1 MLLLFYFFSSVFKII
16 LPICYLLHHLAK
28 KSSIIVCAFGRFETK
43 RKRNETKR
51 KPKNCLLKTMT
62 QTRTCKHQTFRYI
75 QSQTDTKMWLRYYL
89 EQLFGVRWRKY
100 NQRYTSRR
108 KKYPGTEHDEP
119 NVRFYKA
126 TATTDYSDCDCID
139 I

>member
-1 MLLLFYFFSSVFKII
+1 MLLLFYFFFFRLQNIFANLLFASS
-16 LPICYLLHHLAK
+16 LLK
-28 KSSIIVCAFGRFETK
+28 KTINYCLCVRTNWNKTK
-43 RKRNETKR
+43 RKRNP
-51 KPKNCLLKTMT
+51 PKNCLLKIVTP
-62 QTRTCKHQTFRYI
+62 TRTWNTKHQTFRYI

-108 KKYPGTEHDEP
+108 KKYPSTEHNEP